1 MNKEYDDAM
10 KSIKKLENEN
20 IKIVNNYKELKTEKE
35 VVEKLREEKEKQIK
49 ILKKDKDKLTEEQ
62 HISVGLMVKKGLEDV
77 EMQAKGKKIDAD
89 IDSHNMYVEQFQ
101 VEEDKWI
108 EEIKFLSTIREKMAR
123 TASQAMAQARET
135 KEELKVK
142 ELLILDLTKKQQ
154 ETEFRLNSFI
164 ALYEEVKNA
173 RNKYVSQIQ
182 SSSQDLAEMKER
194 IKILQNEVEILRNE
208 SSEKD
213 RVLADCKKS
222 VQQEVQNRDSLRA
235 DLNKK
240 ELTYKNK
247 MSIIGQK
254 INEGDK
260 LNLIINQLQKEMNN
274 LIFKYE
280 MACESRNYMGI
291 QLIDKNDELCILYEK
306 SNIQEN
312 ILKSGEQ
319 EIRQKEEEIRM
330 INLELKERQR
340 QLEVIKKQIPL
351 VPDLAEQVLGLKKSL
366 DQEKEKVDILS
377 SKLENP
383 EKHPRKMELA
393 GEDADPEALQAKI
406 QVLEERLNNKKESL
420 LEKEL
425 VYEEVSNLAEKL
437 RTQALDGRK
446 STLEIAEKINEY
458 KARTTELSRK
468 MLATVSELSMFQS
481 KALKLQT
488 EKEEKEQLL
497 EQAVQRMENGMAPT
511 DQADAEWEKK
521 VRDQQRRQQDKVE
534 RIRRKQ
540 LEQSLPPNGVKTTA
554 LPRPNSYMPPD
565 IQIPKPYGSFQPFK
579 PSEPGANMRHIKNP
593 KPIEIEY

>member
-49 ILKKDKDKLTEEQ
+49 VLKKDKDKLTEEQ

-77 EMQAKGKKIDAD
+77 DMQAKGKRIDAD

-366 DQEKEKVDILS
+366 DLEKEKVDILS

-393 GEDADPEALQAKI
+393 GEDADP
-406 QVLEERLNNKKESL
+406 
-420 LEKEL
+420 
-425 VYEEVSNLAEKL
+425 
-437 RTQALDGRK
+437 
-446 STLEIAEKINEY
+446 
-458 KARTTELSRK
+458 
-468 MLATVSELSMFQS
+468 
-481 KALKLQT
+481 
-488 EKEEKEQLL
+488 
-497 EQAVQRMENGMAPT
+497 
-511 DQADAEWEKK
+511 
-521 VRDQQRRQQDKVE
+521 
-534 RIRRKQ
+534 
-540 LEQSLPPNGVKTTA
+540 
-554 LPRPNSYMPPD
+554 
-565 IQIPKPYGSFQPFK
+565 
-579 PSEPGANMRHIKNP
+579 
-593 KPIEIEY
+593 

>member
-49 ILKKDKDKLTEEQ
+49 VLKKDKDKLTEEQ

-366 DQEKEKVDILS
+366 DTEKEKVDILS

-511 DQADAEWEKK
+511 DAADAEWEKK
-521 VRDQQRRQQDKVE
+521 VRDQQRRQSDKVE

>member
-1 MNKEYDDAM
+1 MVKLADE
-10 KSIKKLENEN
+10 KK
-20 IKIVNNYKELKTEKE
+20 
-35 VVEKLREEKEKQIK
+35 KQIK
-49 ILKKDKDKLTEEQ
+49 QLKKDIEKLVEEQ
-62 HISVGLMVKKGLEDV
+62 HISVGQLVKKGME
-77 EMQAKGKKIDAD
+77 EKNMTAKGINLKEKIMKLQNNVTE
-89 IDSHNMYVEQFQ
+89 IQ
-101 VEEDKWI
+101 EEENKWI

-154 ETEFRLNSFI
+154 ETEFRLNAFL

-182 SSSQDLAEMKER
+182 SSSQDLSEMKER
-194 IKILQNEVEILRNE
+194 IKILMNEVEILRNE

-213 RVLADCKKS
+213 RVLADCKKN
-222 VQQEVQNRDSLRA
+222 VQTEQQTRDTLRTE
-235 DLNKK
+235 LNKK
-240 ELTYKNK
+240 EFTYKNK

-260 LNLIINQLQKEMNN
+260 LNLIINSLQKEMNN

-312 ILKSGEQ
+312 ILKNGEQ

-340 QLEVIKKQIPL
+340 QLEVIRRQIPE
-351 VPDLAEQVLGLKKSL
+351 VPTLAQEVIELKNKL
-366 DQEKEKVDILS
+366 DDEKKKVENLS
-377 SKLENP
+377 SQLEDP
-383 EKHPRKMELA
+383 EKHPKKRELE

-481 KALKLQT
+481 KALKLQ
-488 EKEEKEQLL
+488 
-497 EQAVQRMENGMAPT
+497 
-511 DQADAEWEKK
+511 
-521 VRDQQRRQQDKVE
+521 
-534 RIRRKQ
+534 
-540 LEQSLPPNGVKTTA
+540 
-554 LPRPNSYMPPD
+554 
-565 IQIPKPYGSFQPFK
+565 
-579 PSEPGANMRHIKNP
+579 
-593 KPIEIEY
+593 

>member
-222 VQQEVQNRDSLRA
+222 VQQEVQTRDSLRA

-511 DQADAEWEKK
+511 DAADSEWEKK